1 MLKAQSYKLPMK
13 QLVLSDVVA
22 ALTDKPTPI
31 GDRLA
36 TLGLTKEE
44 AGKKF
49 SEEILK
55 TEVYASSFAKFLQD
69 NAAILSDTIPAKEL
83 PEDYVNPFDSQSNTV
98 GDRLT
103 ALGVEDK
110 DIKDMFDKKTLDL
123 SLNGDE
129 FQDFIVKNQ
138 AKFLGKL
145 ESLATQGG

>member
-1 MLKAQSYKLPMK
+1 MK

-22 ALTDKPTPI
+22 ALTDKPTSI

-44 AGKKF
+44 AGKKL
-49 SEEILK
+49 SAEILK

-69 NAAILSDTIPAKEL
+69 NAVILSDTIPAKEL

>member
-1 MLKAQSYKLPMK
+1 MK

-22 ALTDKPTPI
+22 ALTDKPTSI

-49 SEEILK
+49 SAEILK

-69 NAAILSDTIPAKEL
+69 NAVILSDPIPAKEL
-83 PEDYVNPFDSQSNTV
+83 PEYYKNPFEAEDSTV

>member
-1 MLKAQSYKLPMK
+1 MK

-22 ALTDKPTPI
+22 ALTDKPLSI

-55 TEVYASSFAKFLQD
+55 SEVYASSFAKFLQD
-69 NAAILSDTIPAKEL
+69 NAAILVDTIPAREL
-83 PEDYVNPFDSQSNTV
+83 PQDYKNPFEAESNTV

-103 ALGVEDK
+103 TLGVEDK
-110 DIKDMFDKKTLDL
+110 DIEDMFDKKTLDL

-129 FQDFIVKNQ
+129 FQNFIVKNQ

-145 ESLATQGG
+145 KDLATQGG

>member
-1 MLKAQSYKLPMK
+1 MK
-13 QLVLSDVVA
+13 QLIISDVVA
-22 ALTDKPTPI
+22 ALTDKPTAI

-69 NAAILSDTIPAKEL
+69 NAAILSDTIAAKEL
-83 PEDYVNPFDSQSNTV
+83 PEDYKNPFEAESNTV

-110 DIKDMFDKKTLDL
+110 DIKDMFDKNTLDL

-145 ESLATQGG
+145 ESLAKAGG

>member
-1 MLKAQSYKLPMK
+1 MK

-22 ALTDKPTPI
+22 ALTDKPTSI

-49 SEEILK
+49 SAEILK

-69 NAAILSDTIPAKEL
+69 NAVILSDTIPAKEL
-83 PEDYVNPFDSQSNTV
+83 PEDYKNPFEAESNTV

>member
-1 MLKAQSYKLPMK
+1 MK

-22 ALTDKPTPI
+22 AFSDKPISI

-36 TLGLTKEE
+36 TLGLTHAE
-44 AGKKF
+44 AAKKF

-69 NAAILSDTIPAKEL
+69 NAAILIDTIPAKEL
-83 PEDYVNPFDSQSNTV
+83 PEDYKNPFEAESNTV

-110 DIKDMFDKKTLDL
+110 DIKDMFDKKTLNL